1 MIFILHLVRTSRL
14 HVGYAV
20 LWFIPLI
27 MLILTVS
34 FPPLL
39 SFVTHAVGAIFP
51 VSALTMLAFMFMF
64 LVLVFMSVKLTTL
77 SNRQIELIQ
86 HLALKEAENKEAR
99 AAFNETLNSLKIL
112 ESARHRVERFSR
124 ERGNRLLLLQML
136 LRLVVLSLGGLHVWA
151 AVVSHSMNEDGI
163 SYLDIGDAYFKGDW
177 WAAVNSVWSPMY
189 SWILGLVMR
198 VAEPPMEWE
207 FALVHVIN
215 FMIFVGA
222 LACFEFFWRQLT
234 AYHRSQ
240 YGGNIFRWPSRAA

>member
-1 MIFILHLVRTSRL
+1 MNEPGIGLQGILFIDVVGLALMIFILHLVRTSRL

-86 HLALKEAENKEAR
+86 YLALKEALDKNENLTT
-99 AAFNETLNSLKIL
+99 N
-112 ESARHRVERFSR
+112 
-124 ERGNRLLLLQML
+124 
-136 LRLVVLSLGGLHVWA
+136 
-151 AVVSHSMNEDGI
+151 GI
-163 SYLDIGDAYFKGDW
+163 SSDEQ
-177 WAAVNSVWSPMY
+177 VNQS
-189 SWILGLVMR
+189 G
-198 VAEPPMEWE
+198 
-207 FALVHVIN
+207 
-215 FMIFVGA
+215 
-222 LACFEFFWRQLT
+222 
-234 AYHRSQ
+234 
-240 YGGNIFRWPSRAA
+240 